1 MPIKAGLIGLGQM
14 GKALATRL
22 RAEGVELYAW
32 NRTLTKARDLDAII
46 SDTPAAVVSKADII
60 ILNLS
65 DSRAVR
71 DVMGRK
77 DGLLSSGG
85 LGGKTIIDTTTN
97 HPADIEY
104 FYPAFA
110 EKGAAY
116 LEAPLAGSIIEAMTG
131 SLTVIVSGPEAAYKA
146 ALPWLEKIGEDIF
159 YLGSPGLATRAKLIN
174 NMLLGVFMASIAE
187 AIVLAEKAGLD
198 RTTALEIF
206 SKGAGASAILSAKK
220 EKLQKEDFSP
230 HFKTSLMHKDLKSLQ
245 DLAASL
251 NAPIF
256 TASMAKELFTLAL
269 SKNSGEEDFSSVYK
283 GLKNL

>member
-1 MPIKAGLIGLGQM
+1 MPLKAGLIGLGQM

-22 RAEGVELYAW
+22 RSEGVELYAW
-32 NRTLTKARDLDAII
+32 NRTLTKARELDAII
-46 SDTPAAVVSKADII
+46 SDTPAAVVSKADIV

-65 DSRAVR
+65 DSGAVR

-77 DGLLSSGG
+77 DGLLSSGN

-97 HPADIEY
+97 NYADIEY
-104 FYPAFA
+104 FYSALA

-116 LEAPLAGSIIEAMTG
+116 LEAPVAGSIIEAMTG
-131 SLTVIVSGPEAAYKA
+131 SLTVMVSGAEEAYKA
-146 ALPWLEKIGEDIF
+146 ALPCLEKIGKDIF
-159 YLGSPGLATRAKLIN
+159 YLAAPGLATRAKLIN

-187 AIVLAEKAGLD
+187 AAVLAEKAGLD
-198 RTTALEIF
+198 RATALEIF
-206 SKGAGASAILSAKK
+206 SKGAGGSSVLNAKK

-230 HFKTSLMHKDLKSLQ
+230 HFKTSLMHKDLKSLH

-256 TASMAKELFTLAL
+256 TASMAKELFTLAM
-269 SKNSGEEDFSSVYK
+269 SKNTGEEDFSSVYK
-283 GLKNL
+283 ALKNL